1 MTFDDDQKMREL
13 VDRLVAMSPE
23 PPPYPDEVTMAMPTT
38 RTRRSPIIVFAGTAA
53 VVLLVAAIPLLLSND
68 TPPVGGT
75 TPPPVTDTT
84 LTDQTTVTEAPP
96 LTAQQAVV
104 YLVQNPDNSRG
115 NPALVPFLT
124 SVTGTE
130 DDSEILLALQLLTD
144 PDLTPPPGFDNMIP
158 AGVEVLDV
166 SVDGEVI
173 SVDMNDEFLSG
184 AGGTL
189 ADFTMVNQMVF
200 TATQSNP
207 SATVRFTVNGEPVV
221 AFGGNG
227 LDLTAVDRDDEDFLN
242 NLNSVIVT
250 DIETTPDGVIVSG
263 LARVFEATVNFDVV
277 DDNGNVVEEPAFAPA
292 SEGAPEWGEYTF
304 EVTHDFE
311 QTPGSIRVFWGSP
324 EDGSPT
330 DVVTIPV
337 RAAGDEVWDLRP

>member
-23 PPPYPDEVTMAMPTT
+23 TPPYPDEVIMAMPTT
-38 RTRRSPIIVFAGTAA
+38 RTRRSPIIVFAGAAA
-53 VVLLVAAIPLLLSND
+53 VVLLVAAIPLLLSTD

-84 LTDQTTVTEAPP
+84 LTDQTMVTEAPP

-104 YLVQNPDNSRG
+104 FLVQSPDNSRG

-130 DDSEILLALQLLTD
+130 DESEISLALQLLTD
-144 PDLTPPPGFDNMIP
+144 PDLTPPPGFDNVIP

-207 SATVRFTVNGEPVV
+207 SAMVRFTVNGEPVV

-227 LDLTAVDRDDEDFLN
+227 LDLTAVDRDHED
-242 NLNSVIVT
+242 
-250 DIETTPDGVIVSG
+250 
-263 LARVFEATVNFDVV
+263 
-277 DDNGNVVEEPAFAPA
+277 
-292 SEGAPEWGEYTF
+292 
-304 EVTHDFE
+304 
-311 QTPGSIRVFWGSP
+311 
-324 EDGSPT
+324 SPT
-330 DVVTIPV
+330 T
-337 RAAGDEVWDLRP
+337 